1 MSPFTTHETEVGLAV
16 LIVLFRSKGV
26 GPLARASTF

>member
-26 GPLARASTF
+26 GPLGKGL